1 MDERI
6 ITILK
11 EVAQEHTEDY
21 DGMWL
26 ACVFCNGDADYS
38 NPRVDDIIHA
48 ANCPTMLAR
57 AILREMGTP
66 LHVYQIT
73 YSKYSV
79 LSPHSPTHTS
89 SDNFRTGFTEDDVR
103 KLYQDKDLHDVQI
116 TYVKDL

>member
-6 ITILK
+6 LAILK

-26 ACVFCNGDADYS
+26 SCVFCNGDADYS
-38 NPRVDDIIHA
+38 RPRVDDIIHT
-48 ANCPTMLAR
+48 ANCPTILAR
-57 AILREMGTP
+57 TLLREIGTP

-79 LSPHSPTHTS
+79 LSPRAPISTY
-89 SDNFRTGFTEDDVR
+89 SDNFRTGFTEDEVR
-103 KLYQDKDLHDVQI
+103 VLYQDKDLHNVQI